1 MGKREMTPK
10 ERTSRALSKL
20 LRHSADKRKIPR
32 DSLGGV
38 LISIILSLPEFSDRN
53 VTKEDIMEIER
64 TSDKK
69 RFIIYNDP
77 DDQYNQDDNIRIRAA
92 QGHSIEISQEEAL
105 IPINLDNL
113 QELSINIDFIVHG
126 TYYKSWSI
134 IKQYGL
140 NKMRRLHIHF
150 AKGLPQDG
158 NVVSGMRTTCE
169 LVIYLDIIAA
179 ITAGIKF
186 YLSENGVI
194 LSPGDEEGYLDK
206 RFFSRVIDRVSG
218 NIVPF

>member
-1 MGKREMTPK
+1 MGKQEMTPK
-10 ERTSRALSKL
+10 ERTSRALSKI

-38 LISIILSLPEFSDRN
+38 LISIILSLPEFINRN

-69 RFIIYNDP
+69 RFIIYND
-77 DDQYNQDDNIRIRAA
+77 QDDDIRIRAA
-92 QGHSIEISQEEAL
+92 QGHSIKISQEEAL

-113 QELSINIDFIVHG
+113 QKLPINIDFIVHG
-126 TYYKSWSI
+126 TYYKSWEQ
-134 IKQYGL
+134 IKQRGL

-150 AKGLPQDG
+150 AKGLPEDG
-158 NVVSGMRTTCE
+158 EVISGMRTTCE

-179 ITAGIKF
+179 LTAGIKF

-194 LSPGDEEGYLDK
+194 LCPGDEEGYLDK
-206 RFFSRVIDRVSG
+206 RFFSRVIDRMSG
-218 NIVPF
+218 NIISF